1 MRHSNRNDNV
11 FETRFVDFSKVTIE
25 NMTEFE
31 GGSLRVEAVLRGVRK
46 AIFNVKQDDI
56 KKKLEACAAD
66 TVGIT
71 VDLGTNEIVEVWE
84 ETQ

>member
-31 GGSLRVEAVLRGVRK
+31 GGSLRVEAVLGGVRK
-46 AIFNVKQDDI
+46 AIFSVKQDVI
-56 KKKLEACAAD
+56 KKNLEACAAD